1 MIRVLPSG
9 ILLACVLTG
18 LSAAAQQPTFR
29 GTADN
34 VRVFTTVTDRDG
46 RLVTSLEQKD
56 FEIRDE
62 GKPQPITLFDNSP
75 QPVRLIEMLD
85 VSGSMAGNLSLL
97 RAASNQLFARL
108 GENDVVR
115 VGT

>member
-1 MIRVLPSG
+1 MIRVLPAG
-9 ILLACVLTG
+9 IVACVLAG

-29 GTADN
+29 STADN

-46 RLVTSLEQKD
+46 RLVTTLEQKD

-75 QPVRLIEMLD
+75 SR
-85 VSGSMAGNLSLL
+85 SA
-97 RAASNQLFARL
+97 
-108 GENDVVR
+108 
-115 VGT
+115 